1 MTFAKLII
9 FPKYNGKI
17 WKVDF
22 LSVVSIASSS
32 LLSSCVFIYLLLK
45 IIIIPLKKGDIWF
58 AKKYELL

>member
-45 IIIIPLKKGDIWF
+45 IIIIPLK
-58 AKKYELL
+58 